1 MEAAIIIIVVGI
13 ILIVSSI
20 IEWNQT
26 NKRIKELENR
36 LDEHYKE
43 REQRILNSMRN
54 NMNHMNTNRNKI
66 RNKINAKAESKGLIK
81 RGPEWPE

>member
-1 MEAAIIIIVVGI
+1 MEAAIIIMVVGI

-36 LDEHYKE
+36 LEQYYKE
-43 REQRILNSMRN
+43 REKRLKDKELI
-54 NMNHMNTNRNKI
+54 NK
-66 RNKINAKAESKGLIK
+66 KTKL
-81 RGPEWPE
+81 

>member
-1 MEAAIIIIVVGI
+1 MIVVVMIVCITIIIKGI
-13 ILIVSSI
+13 FSI
-20 IEWNQT
+20 HRNQ
-26 NKRIKELENR
+26 KQLKELENR

-66 RNKINAKAESKGLIK
+66 RNKINVKAESKGVIK
-81 RGPEWPE
+81 RGNEWPE